1 MRKRETSPC
10 FFYLFFLCVT
20 KICLLSLW
28 MLLFVR
34 CLCCER
40 KQWHSSLGTWSRE
53 ECEGRFFWGGGVV
66 EVNVLAVC
74 LWYCLC
80 SSVQHVYIRHSCTT
94 TRLRAEKLT
103 STCVSLDL
111 HASVFMCVW
120 DGSLCMCLCV
130 CVCVSSWGPDWC
142 VGAMLGDEC
151 ASSQFISQ
159 SVGPL
164 GDRRACSYSLA
175 SRKSVSCGN
184 NLASNR
190 VDPGSSWVIWEET
203 RWCFGGGG
211 NTTLDWAKDCCKYR
225 N

>member
-1 MRKRETSPC
+1 MFWLCACGTVFAPLCNTCTSGIHVRRPGWGQRSLLQLVC
-10 FFYLFFLCVT
+10 HWICMPVCLCV
-20 KICLLSLW
+20 SE
-28 MLLFVR
+28 M
-34 CLCCER
+34 
-40 KQWHSSLGTWSRE
+40 
-53 ECEGRFFWGGGVV
+53 VV
-66 EVNVLAVC
+66 
-74 LWYCLC
+74 
-80 SSVQHVYIRHSCTT
+80 
-94 TRLRAEKLT
+94 
-103 STCVSLDL
+103 CV
-111 HASVFMCVW
+111 
-120 DGSLCMCLCV
+120 CV

-211 NTTLDWAKDCCKYR
+211 GDNIRLSKRLLQIQKLITASPKYNPQIAWLR
-225 N
+225 SAA